1 MSTALYNLL
10 AKLKGM
16 SEGSEWKFLT
26 LQGILKATS
35 LSPNFAQQ
43 LSKVWQEDYTKSKG
57 HPMKIQEAL
66 CQDSG
71 GQRGRGAKNPFIHLS
86 LPPQS
91 TVYIHSFWC
100 NSLFGLRNPPNAAR
114 ESGPLSVWSPLASFH
129 FNERKGE

>member
-86 LPPQS
+86 S
-91 TVYIHSFWC
+91 SSVDRVHSFI
-100 NSLFGLRNPPNAAR
+100 LVQ
-114 ESGPLSVWSPLASFH
+114 LSFRAQKSP
-129 FNERKGE
+129 